1 MERNIEE
8 EVIYEKLMQY
18 KEKAAN
24 RGYSSVNLDQGELET
39 LERTRQNY
47 AFRELKSNR
56 KIIGKWIIFFK
67 RIVRKCLKWYIEPI
81 CFQQTEFNTAATSA
95 ISNNMY
101 AERELQKKLGELG
114 EKIELED
121 KRKQEKENTLTDEIE
136 KLKAEVAL
144 LNENFKLVN
153 QKTVS
158 YEENFEKLKLL
169 NISNDGNEKETF
181 SQSGEDIIID
191 YILRVSGY
199 PKVRCSY
206 LDIGANHAKELS
218 NTYFFYKQ
226 GIRGV
231 LVEANPAL
239 IPELKLYRSEDA
251 ILNLCISETSG
262 DEVPFYVMSGDGLS
276 TSELEAAEEMCKI
289 NPELKIEKVVQVK
302 TISIRDILD
311 KHFVDAPTILNIDIE
326 GKEMEILR
334 QIDFEVCR
342 PLVIIAEMISYKTRL
357 TIEEKNK
364 QILEFLQSKNYAE
377 YAFTGIN
384 SIFVDKRFFEKE

>member
-239 IPELKLYRSEDA
+239 IPG
-251 ILNLCISETSG
+251 T
-262 DEVPFYVMSGDGLS
+262 
-276 TSELEAAEEMCKI
+276 
-289 NPELKIEKVVQVK
+289 Q
-302 TISIRDILD
+302 TI
-311 KHFVDAPTILNIDIE
+311 
-326 GKEMEILR
+326 
-334 QIDFEVCR
+334 
-342 PLVIIAEMISYKTRL
+342 
-357 TIEEKNK
+357 
-364 QILEFLQSKNYAE
+364 
-377 YAFTGIN
+377 
-384 SIFVDKRFFEKE
+384 